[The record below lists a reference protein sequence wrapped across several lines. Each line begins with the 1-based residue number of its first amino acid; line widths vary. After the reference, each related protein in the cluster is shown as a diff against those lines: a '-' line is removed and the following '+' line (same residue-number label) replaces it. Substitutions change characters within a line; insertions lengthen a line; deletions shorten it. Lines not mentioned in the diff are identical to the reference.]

1 MPIVKSLGPYRDDQ
15 RNVIDTTREHEGDVE
30 INFKGSNNKVIVA
43 YNAKIKSLRVTF
55 DGDNGLLRIGKNP
68 KVGKASFNIR
78 IGQDST
84 VRIGD
89 NVSTTNPAQISAV
102 EGTTVSFGNDVMIAS
117 GNQFRADDAHP
128 IFDVETELRVN
139 PSADIK
145 IGNHVWIA
153 AGAAVLGGAEIGDG
167 SVIGF
172 RSLVT
177 RKIPNNCVAVGA
189 PAKVVRRNIAW
200 ERPHLSNTKP
210 FYKPD
215 ASTVTKS
222 EDYWNLT
229 EVEEVSTPVVV
240 PLTRSEKIKTRLA
253 ASLRRIADKLG

>member
-1 MPIVKSLGPYRDDQ
+1 MPIVKTLAPYRDDNG
-15 RNVIDTTREHEGDVE
+15 NVIDTTRNHEGDAV

-55 DGDNGLLRIGKNP
+55 DGDNGILRIGKNTN
-68 KVGKASFNIR
+68 VGRASFNIR

-89 NVSTTNPAQISAV
+89 NVSTTNPPQISAV
-102 EGTTVSFGNDVMIAS
+102 EGTTVEIGDDVMIAS

-128 IFDVETELRVN
+128 IFDVESGLRVN
-139 PSADIK
+139 PSANIK

-189 PAKVVRRNIAW
+189 PAKIVRRNIAW

-215 ASTVTKS
+215 ASSIKKS
-222 EDYWNLT
+222 VEYWNLT
-229 EVEEVSTPVVV
+229 KIDDVATPL
-240 PLTRSEKIKTRLA
+240 PSPRNTIEKIKAGIAT
-253 ASLRRIADKLG
+253 SLRRIADSI